1 MSLKGQKSHVNR
13 LGKLTKGAR
22 KVAKR
27 VLFVGADMIRAEAF
41 QSISAGSVSGASHKP
56 SPAGKAPNRDTGNLQ
71 AHIETSMPEELVAQ
85 VTSSAAY
92 AAIQEFGGTIQHP
105 GGTPYFIGKDGK
117 PVFVSNQGQ
126 GAHHALPVTKP
137 HVIEIPARPYMRP
150 ARDKVAPKIRKLFV
164 DELDKLNT
172 KDGS

>member
-1 MSLKGQKSHVNR
+1 MSLKGQSAHINR
-13 LGKLTKGAR
+13 LGKLTKGAK
-22 KVAKR
+22 KVTRR
-27 VLFVGADMIRAEAF
+27 VLFVGADMIRTEAF
-41 QSISAGSVSGASHKP
+41 HLISAGSVSGASHKP
-56 SPAGKAPNRDTGNLQ
+56 SAPGKAPNRDTGNLQ

-85 VTSSAAY
+85 VTSSAEY

-105 GGTPYFIGKDGK
+105 GGTPYFMKDGK

-137 HVIEIPARPYMRP
+137 HAIVIPARPYMRP
-150 ARDKVAPKIRKLFV
+150 ARDTTAPKIRKLYV
-164 DELDKLNT
+164 EQLNQLNK